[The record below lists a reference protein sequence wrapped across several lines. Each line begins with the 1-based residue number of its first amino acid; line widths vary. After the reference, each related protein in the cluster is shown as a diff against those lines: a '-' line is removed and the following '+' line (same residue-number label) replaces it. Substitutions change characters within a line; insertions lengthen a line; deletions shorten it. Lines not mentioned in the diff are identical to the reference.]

1 MRYIHKFKTEEEFY
15 SQYNTSAYTEPWV
28 SLTNE
33 GGCDYFVGNI
43 EGTGEATFHFAG
55 MHKGGMYVFAEGTK
69 EKITFISSLPGG
81 IDELPPQITVG
92 GVVYT
97 YNGNSQGP
105 SMYPY
110 IWQSKSG
117 YCLTEINCKV
127 GDDALVTEKQP
138 LPLITDKR
146 TPEVGETIN
155 YINGNVEVISVHT
168 PIVNTITYN
177 KNLSFRVEVVQL
189 PEASFTNK
197 SLTLTITQEMLDEWA
212 QHYTFSKASVE
223 VGRQE
228 STTAELPRYI
238 PIVASIN
245 GEPVS
250 QDEPMTSGS
259 IFVTPPMT
267 IEYLPIVNGG
277 VVQIYLDKK

>member
-1 MRYIHKFKTEEEFY
+1 MRYIHKFKTEEEFD

-43 EGTGEATFHFAG
+43 EGTGEVTFHFAG
-55 MHKGGMYVFAEGTK
+55 MNNEGKYIFIKGTK
-69 EKITFISSLPGG
+69 EKITFISSLPGD
-81 IDELPPQITVG
+81 IVEAPPQITVG

-97 YNGNSQGP
+97 YNRNSLGP

-110 IWQSKSG
+110 VWKSESG
-117 YCLTEINCKV
+117 VCLTEINLKV
-127 GDDALVTEKQP
+127 GDDALVTEKQS
-138 LPLITDKR
+138 LLTDKR

-155 YINGNVEVISVHT
+155 DTVEVISVHT
-168 PIVNTITYN
+168 PILNTITYN

-197 SLTLTITQEMLDEWA
+197 SPTLTITQEMLSEWA
-212 QHYTFSKASVE
+212 QHYSFSKAVVE
-223 VGRQE
+223 IARKNPLIE
-228 STTAELPRYI
+228 TTEYT

-245 GEPVS
+245 GEPVP
-250 QDEPMTSGS
+250 QDEVMSSSG
-259 IFVTPPMT
+259 IFVNPPMT
-267 IEYLPIVNGG
+267 IEYLPIVNGD
-277 VVQIYLDKK
+277 VVKIELVNIA